1 MRKKILLMPLAMMF
15 MAVILSGCEPLM
27 VFDPKGPNARTL
39 STTILITIATM
50 VIILLVVYILLA
62 VILVKYR
69 ASKTPD
75 DYEPPYEEGNRT
87 LEFVWTAIPIV
98 IVAFLSVITIW
109 SLQKVE
115 NPQTEDYKNT
125 TPVVIYASSSEWKW
139 HFSYP
144 EENIETVNYVN
155 IPTDR
160 PIVFR
165 LYSNG
170 MMTSFWVPQL
180 AGQKYA
186 MSDLTTTLHLAADEV
201 GEYFGRNSLFNG
213 PGFEAQQF
221 EVQAMKQADYDEW
234 VQDVK
239 AVEPKLTEQK
249 FNELLNATHV
259 GRESFSSNHLSFSPA
274 PASHAD
280 MMNAESYNKSK
291 DAQSGDGTL
300 QIHRHQGSGH

>member
-1 MRKKILLMPLAMMF
+1 MPLTMAF
-15 MAVILSGCEPLM
+15 MALVLSGCEPLM

-69 ASKTPD
+69 ASKTSA

-87 LEFVWTAIPIV
+87 LEFVWTAVPIV

-165 LYSNG
+165 LYSYG

-186 MSDLTTTLHLAADEV
+186 MSDMTTTLHLAADEA

-239 AVEPKLTEQK
+239 TGEPKLTEQK

-274 PASHAD
+274 PASHAE